1 MYKLIIYYPKE
12 LAQFSYI
19 LSGLIDLE
27 KAGLLKYEFS
37 IRSKTK
43 DLGRIDCKEKNYKHD
58 LSSQTKTS
66 FYELIDEKNEIRV
79 KFAFDLNDIGYISTK
94 LIHIIRVD
102 RSFFVRIYNSFKI
115 ASKDVKNYKNQPTIK
130 FMLEKHEFNLNN

>member
-27 KAGLLKYEFS
+27 KAGLLKYESS

-43 DLGRIDCKEKNYKHD
+43 DLGRIDC
-58 LSSQTKTS
+58 
-66 FYELIDEKNEIRV
+66 
-79 KFAFDLNDIGYISTK
+79 
-94 LIHIIRVD
+94 
-102 RSFFVRIYNSFKI
+102 
-115 ASKDVKNYKNQPTIK
+115 
-130 FMLEKHEFNLNN
+130 